1 MTAHIEEA
9 RRLLRLARRDEAAFQ
24 VLMRAS
30 EVAAEVALFHAQQ
43 ASEKALKA
51 MLCLQQIEFRRTH
64 DLEELV
70 GRMADAG
77 CRPPVDEDVW
87 RRLTPYAV
95 EYRYGD
101 EAPLLLTVDQA
112 VAFVSALLNWA
123 DLRLA
128 ACQQSPPEPPVV
140 L

>member
-24 VLMRAS
+24 ALMRAS

-51 MLCLQQIEFRRTH
+51 VMCLQQIEFRRIH
-64 DLEELV
+64 DLEELA
-70 GRMADAG
+70 GQLADAG
-77 CRPPVDEDVW
+77 CRPPVDVDML

-95 EYRYGD
+95 EYRYED
-101 EAPLLLTVDQA
+101 EAPSLLTVEQA
-112 VAFVSALLNWA
+112 VLFVSALLNWV
-123 DLRLA
+123 DSRLA
-128 ACQQSPPEPPVV
+128 SCRQNPQ
-140 L
+140 